1 MRKDMQRIPGSSL
14 LQAATRQPW
23 QKLLLR
29 AWAYRYRRFELNI
42 SPRYDF
48 GPSSIFSHSNNVTQK
63 KFIAAI
69 NLLIDY
75 WSEKREFAEFT
86 LHDRQTSH
94 DLVLKKNINNARY
107 KMCTAG
113 IRLYSHLAADKIKH
127 AWRSRFIERNP
138 RMAYILA
145 LQFEANLIH
154 HEDHILLKIIVLL
167 QIDAIIF
174 ALDSCWEK
182 PA

>member
-1 MRKDMQRIPGSSL
+1 MTSVHHLYLVTLITSRK
-14 LQAATRQPW
+14 
-23 QKLLLR
+23 
-29 AWAYRYRRFELNI
+29 
-42 SPRYDF
+42 
-48 GPSSIFSHSNNVTQK
+48 K

-127 AWRSRFIERNP
+127 A
-138 RMAYILA
+138 
-145 LQFEANLIH
+145 
-154 HEDHILLKIIVLL
+154 
-167 QIDAIIF
+167 
-174 ALDSCWEK
+174 
-182 PA
+182 